1 MIVAISKFK
10 INDREVHSIRP
21 HPRAEGAGGSLT
33 VYDTEESPLSKIQVV
48 RRKPEVREGRL
59 CNRNEPHQAHD
70 DPEKVRF
77 PVCGWNEQPHWSKS
91 KQVCNVSI
99 GPGRMHS

>member
-1 MIVAISKFK
+1 MIITMFNPN
-10 INDREVHSIRP
+10 INDREVHSLVLRP
-21 HPRAEGAGGSLT
+21 YVEGAGGSLS

-48 RRKPEVREGRL
+48 RRKPETREGRH
-59 CNRNEPHQAHD
+59 CNRNEPHQAHN

-77 PVCGWNEQPHWSKS
+77 PDCGWNEHPHWSKS